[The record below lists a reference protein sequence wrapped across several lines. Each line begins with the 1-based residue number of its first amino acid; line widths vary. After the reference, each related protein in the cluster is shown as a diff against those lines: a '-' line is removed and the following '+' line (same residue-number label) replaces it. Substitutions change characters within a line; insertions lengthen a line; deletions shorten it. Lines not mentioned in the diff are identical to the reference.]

1 MRTGTMWL
9 VAIACGLAS
18 QPVTATEFREI
29 QVWIRSGWSGPDGFS
44 ALADGTLAIVKLGAR
59 QQLDHQVCARATPE
73 ETEMLAH
80 RVALIPATA
89 PWGRQ
94 WWAPDNCRDESELT
108 LLVTAGRGELDIHY
122 SLLCEHPPVP
132 AWATRLVDAM
142 RTLQQR
148 YAACSNDAR
157 SSDL

>member
-1 MRTGTMWL
+1 MRTVTKWL
-9 VAIACGLAS
+9 VAIASGLGA
-18 QPVTATEFREI
+18 QPVIATDFKEI
-29 QVWIRSGWSGPDGFS
+29 QVWTSSGWSGPDGFS

-59 QQLDHQVCARATPE
+59 QQLDHEVCARATPE

-80 RVALIPATA
+80 RVALIPTTA

-94 WWAPDNCRDESELT
+94 WRAPDNCRDESELT
-108 LLVTAGRGELDIHY
+108 LLVTAGRGELEIHY

-142 RTLQQR
+142 RMLQQK
-148 YAACSNDAR
+148 YQACSIR
-157 SSDL
+157 IEP